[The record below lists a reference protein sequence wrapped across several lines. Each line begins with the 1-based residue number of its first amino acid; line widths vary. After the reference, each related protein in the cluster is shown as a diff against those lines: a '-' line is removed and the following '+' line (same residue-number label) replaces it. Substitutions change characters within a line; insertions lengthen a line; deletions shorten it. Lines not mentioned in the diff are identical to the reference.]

1 MVQWR
6 WRPSFVLLLLFVGV
20 AVHNVLDAMW
30 LHPEIFLYPL
40 YGWKFITP
48 MHEAWVGEMT
58 IGALKVSKT

>member
-1 MVQWR
+1 M
-6 WRPSFVLLLLFVGV
+6 LLLLFVGV